1 MPNGSTQLVKY
12 LGKETHEW
20 MIHIILNF
28 DSNKHFSLL
37 KYQLL
42 EVWVESINECE
53 NQVLVWQHDSNHK
66 FSYLNQEYALIR
78 VTLKAN

>member
-12 LGKETHEW
+12 LGKETHER

-28 DSNKHFSLL
+28 DSNKHFSFL

-42 EVWVESINECE
+42 EV
-53 NQVLVWQHDSNHK
+53 
-66 FSYLNQEYALIR
+66 
-78 VTLKAN
+78 